1 MRMDTQMP
9 VPRIDSP
16 IEMLPREALL
26 ALVGELRQRVDE
38 QEATARQL
46 ERYVADLH
54 QLLGQRD
61 HAMEAANRA
70 AQVRADVLAN
80 ISHDFMEPLNAI
92 IGFAQVLLRT
102 PLPTDARDAVSRIFA
117 AGMRLTRMVEDMLMM
132 ARMQL
137 TPELQADMVALG
149 PLLQQALQAVE
160 SLRQERSIAL
170 TPLPEALQLAQVR
183 ADPTRLQ
190 LSLEQLLRML
200 LQTPGAQRL
209 LVDVS
214 ASADEEGRAALDLGL
229 AVGLS
234 ACTPAPMSTADDPA
248 WAIAGT
254 LLSSTGAVQ
263 REQLGHDQRRVLVR
277 LRVD

>member
-1 MRMDTQMP
+1 MSATPQTGPAEASM
-9 VPRIDSP
+9 S
-16 IEMLPREALL
+16 REELL
-26 ALVGELRQRVDE
+26 GLVQQLRQRAEE

-61 HAMEAANRA
+61 HAMEAASRA

-102 PLPTDARDAVSRIFA
+102 PLSADARDAVSRIFA

-137 TPELQADMVALG
+137 TPELQAGVLPLG
-149 PLLQQALQAVE
+149 PLVQQALQAVDPVRE
-160 SLRQERSIAL
+160 ERSIAL
-170 TPLPEALQLAQVR
+170 SPLPDALQLAKVR

-200 LQTPGAQRL
+200 LQTPGAERL
-209 LVDVS
+209 SLDCI
-214 ASADEEGRAALDLGL
+214 AADEDEEGRSGL
-229 AVGLS
+229 LLRLTVALS
-234 ACTPAPMSTADDPA
+234 AWAPPVSGHAEDPA
-248 WAIAGT
+248 WAMAGT
-254 LLSSTGAVQ
+254 LLASTGARQSEQHGQQQ
-263 REQLGHDQRRVLVR
+263 RQVLVR
-277 LRVD
+277 LRSD

>member
-1 MRMDTQMP
+1 MSQGLP
-9 VPRIDSP
+9 AIPA
-16 IEMLPREALL
+16 IETLPREALL
-26 ALVGELRQRVDE
+26 ALVAELRQRADE

-61 HAMEAANRA
+61 HAMEAASRA

-102 PLPTDARDAVSRIFA
+102 PLPTDGRDAVSRIFA

-137 TPELQADMVALG
+137 TPELQAGVVTLG
-149 PLLQQALQAVE
+149 PMLLQALQAVE
-160 SLRQERSIAL
+160 PLRQERSIAL
-170 TPLPEALQLAQVR
+170 MSLPDALQLAQVR

-209 LVDVS
+209 SVDIN
-214 ASADEEGRAALDLGL
+214 AGTDEENRAILELGL

-234 ACTPAPMSTADDPA
+234 AYASAPISTADDPA

-263 REQLGHDQRRVLVR
+263 REQLGIDQRRVLVR

>member
-1 MRMDTQMP
+1 MP
-9 VPRIDSP
+9 QSLPATPS
-16 IEMLPREALL
+16 IETLPREALL
-26 ALVGELRQRVDE
+26 GLVAELRQRTDE

-137 TPELQADMVALG
+137 TPELQAGVVTLG

-160 SLRQERSIAL
+160 ALRQERSVAL
-170 TPLPEALQLAQVR
+170 TSLPDALQFAQVR

-200 LQTPGAQRL
+200 LQSPGAQRL
-209 LVDVS
+209 GIEVS
-214 ASADEEGRAALDLGL
+214 AGSDEEGRATLDLGL
-229 AVGLS
+229 AVSLS
-234 ACTPAPMSTADDPA
+234 TYAPAPISTADDPA

-254 LLSSTGAVQ
+254 LLSSTGALQ
-263 REQLGHDQRRVLVR
+263 REQLTQSQRRVLVR

>member
-1 MRMDTQMP
+1 MP
-9 VPRIDSP
+9 HSLPVDPP
-16 IEMLPREALL
+16 IESLPREALL
-26 ALVGELRQRVDE
+26 ALIAELRQRADE

-102 PLPTDARDAVSRIFA
+102 PLPTDGRDAVSRIFA

-137 TPELQADMVALG
+137 TPELQAGVVTLG

-160 SLRQERSIAL
+160 ALRQERSIAL

-200 LQTPGAQRL
+200 LQTPGAERL
-209 LVDVS
+209 AFDCS
-214 ASADEEGRAALDLGL
+214 GDIDEEGRSTLDLGL

-234 ACTPAPMSTADDPA
+234 AYAPTPVSTAEDPA

-263 REQLGHDQRRVLVR
+263 REQLTQTQRRVLVR

>member
-1 MRMDTQMP
+1 M
-9 VPRIDSP
+9 S
-16 IEMLPREALL
+16 REELL
-26 ALVGELRQRVDE
+26 GLVQQLRQRAEE

-61 HAMEAANRA
+61 HAMEAASRA

-102 PLPTDARDAVSRIFA
+102 PLSADARDAVSRIFA

-137 TPELQADMVALG
+137 TPELQAGVLPLG
-149 PLLQQALQAVE
+149 PLVQQALQAIDTV
-160 SLRQERSIAL
+160 RQERSIAL
-170 TPLPEALQLAQVR
+170 TPLPDALQLAKVR

-200 LQTPGAQRL
+200 LQTPGAERL
-209 LVDVS
+209 SLDCI
-214 ASADEEGRAALDLGL
+214 AADDDEDGRAGLLLRLTVAL
-229 AVGLS
+229 S
-234 ACTPAPMSTADDPA
+234 SWAPPVTGHAEDPA
-248 WAIAGT
+248 WAMAGT
-254 LLSSTGAVQ
+254 LLASTGARRSEQHGQQQ
-263 REQLGHDQRRVLVR
+263 RQVLVR
-277 LRVD
+277 LRSE

>member
-1 MRMDTQMP
+1 MP
-9 VPRIDSP
+9 QTPADPP
-16 IEMLPREALL
+16 IESLPREALL
-26 ALVGELRQRVDE
+26 AQVIELRQRAEE

-61 HAMEAANRA
+61 HAVEAASRA

-102 PLPTDARDAVSRIFA
+102 PLSPDARDAVSRMFA
-117 AGMRLTRMVEDMLMM
+117 AGMRVTRMVEDMLMM

-137 TPELQADMVALG
+137 TPELQTGVVALG
-149 PLLQQALQAVE
+149 PLVQQALQAVDP
-160 SLRQERSIAL
+160 LRQERSIAL
-170 TPLPEALQLAQVR
+170 SPWPDALQMAQVR

-209 LVDVS
+209 RLDC
-214 ASADEEGRAALDLGL
+214 SADQEEGRAALLLQL
-229 AVGLS
+229 AVDLS
-234 ACTPAPMSTADDPA
+234 AHAPPPISASADPG
-248 WAIAGT
+248 WAIAAT
-254 LLSSTGAVQ
+254 LLSSTGAAQ
-263 REQLGHDQRRVLVR
+263 REQLGNGQRRVLIR

>member
-1 MRMDTQMP
+1 MP
-9 VPRIDSP
+9 HSLNADPP
-16 IEMLPREALL
+16 IEALPREALL
-26 ALVGELRQRVDE
+26 ALVTQLRQHADE

-61 HAMEAANRA
+61 HAMEAASRA

-102 PLPTDARDAVSRIFA
+102 PSSTDTRDAVSRIFA

-137 TPELQADMVALG
+137 TPELQAGVVTLG
-149 PLLQQALQAVE
+149 PLLQQALLAVE
-160 SLRQERSIAL
+160 AVRQERSIAL
-170 TPLPEALQLAQVR
+170 TPLPEALSLARVR

-200 LQTPGAQRL
+200 LQTPGAERL
-209 LVDVS
+209 EISCS
-214 ASADEEGRAALDLGL
+214 ATEGDEDGRSALDLGL
-229 AVGLS
+229 TVSLS
-234 ACTPAPMSTADDPA
+234 AYAPAPMSTAEDPA

-254 LLSSTGAVQ
+254 LLSSTGAMQ
-263 REQLGHDQRRVLVR
+263 REQLGHGLRRVLIR

>member
-1 MRMDTQMP
+1 MP
-9 VPRIDSP
+9 HTLPADPP
-16 IEMLPREALL
+16 IEALPREALL
-26 ALVGELRQRVDE
+26 ALVDELRRRADE

-61 HAMEAANRA
+61 HAMEAAQRA

-137 TPELQADMVALG
+137 TPELQAGVLTLG

-160 SLRQERSIAL
+160 PLRQERSIAL
-170 TPLPEALQLAQVR
+170 TPLPEALDFAQVR

-209 LVDVS
+209 GIDCG
-214 ASADEEGRAALDLGL
+214 AGTDEEGRTTLDLGL
-229 AVGLS
+229 AVSLS
-234 ACTPAPMSTADDPA
+234 AYAPAPMSTAEDPA

-263 REQLGHDQRRVLVR
+263 REQLGHAQRRVLVR